1 MPHASSQGLK
11 NEPTKYQINDKMN
24 LTGKQ
29 DKIENYKLEKKSYE
43 RILIDARYFIYLNF
57 ITTLVIQK

>member
-1 MPHASSQGLK
+1 
-11 NEPTKYQINDKMN
+11 MN

-57 ITTLVIQK
+57 IKTLVIQQ